1 MVLSTPMVAARLNQ
15 MPLTRWH
22 KRIAVI
28 VGISL
33 FFDLF
38 DIYLSGV
45 LGTVLTSAF
54 HIPKSEQALLLSS
67 AFLGMFIGSIGFN
80 ALADRVGRKAAFL
93 GILSTYSVFTFIAAF
108 SPNVSFLI
116 VFRFLAGLGIG
127 ALLPLCDVYLSE
139 IFPAHNRGRIMAWTY
154 TLEFCA
160 TPVEG
165 FLARALVTTH
175 FLMAGW
181 RWLFVIGSLGAII
194 VWSLQQILPESPRWL
209 ESVGRHQEAERILAR
224 FLAEAPHEPAN
235 QAPVRDAVEPRR
247 VPLSTL
253 FTPTYAKR
261 TVMLWIF
268 QILQTFGYYGFGTL
282 VPLVL
287 ASKGL
292 TITTSLTYA
301 AVSFIGYPI
310 GSLLS
315 VPIVERLERKWIVV
329 GSAFCM
335 AVFGILF
342 GMTTRPAL
350 IMLFGFLYTLSSN
363 IFSNGYHIF
372 QAEIYPTSVR
382 ATAVGTAYS
391 LSRLMSGLMPF
402 ILLPVLHAH
411 GATAMFSVVAGAMVL
426 LMIDVGVLGPKTT
439 GRALEDVNERVI
451 VQDEGQ
457 NVGM

>member
-1 MVLSTPMVAARLNQ
+1 MLQRQ
-15 MPLTRWH
+15 
-22 KRIAVI
+22 
-28 VGISL
+28 
-33 FFDLF
+33 
-38 DIYLSGV
+38 
-45 LGTVLTSAF
+45 
-54 HIPKSEQALLLSS
+54 
-67 AFLGMFIGSIGFN
+67 
-80 ALADRVGRKAAFL
+80 KATL
-93 GILSTYSVFTFIAAF
+93 
-108 SPNVSFLI
+108 
-116 VFRFLAGLGIG
+116 RGL
-127 ALLPLCDVYLSE
+127 E
-139 IFPAHNRGRIMAWTY
+139 
-154 TLEFCA
+154 
-160 TPVEG
+160 
-165 FLARALVTTH
+165 
-175 FLMAGW
+175 
-181 RWLFVIGSLGAII
+181 
-194 VWSLQQILPESPRWL
+194 
-209 ESVGRHQEAERILAR
+209 
-224 FLAEAPHEPAN
+224 EAPREPEN
-235 QAPVRDAVEPRR
+235 EKPVTDAVEPKR
-247 VPLSTL
+247 VPLNTL

-261 TVMLWIF
+261 TIMLWIF

-315 VPIVERLERKWIVV
+315 VPIVERIERKWIVV
-329 GSAFCM
+329 GAAFCM

-342 GMTTRPAL
+342 GMTTQPTL

-372 QAEIYPTSVR
+372 QAEIYPTAVR

-426 LMIDVGVLGPKTT
+426 LMVDVGALGPKTT

-451 VQDEGQ
+451 VQEQGP
-457 NVGM
+457 NIGV

>member
-1 MVLSTPMVAARLNQ
+1 MSTPMVAARLNQ

-45 LGTVLTSAF
+45 LGTVLTGAF

-108 SPNVSFLI
+108 SPNAAFLI

-181 RWLFVIGSLGAII
+181 RWLFVIGSIGAII
-194 VWSLQQILPESPRWL
+194 VWAMQRHLPESPRWL
-209 ESVGRHQEAERILAR
+209 ESAGRHQDAERILAR
-224 FLAEAPHEPAN
+224 FLEEAPSSATQVKGPTAN
-235 QAPVRDAVEPRR
+235 VVEPKR
-247 VPLSTL
+247 VPLGTL

-261 TVMLWIF
+261 TIMLWIF

-315 VPIVERLERKWIVV
+315 VPIVERIERKWIVV
-329 GSAFCM
+329 GAAFCM

-342 GMTTRPAL
+342 GMTAQPAL

-372 QAEIYPTSVR
+372 QAEIYPTAVR

-426 LMIDVGVLGPKTT
+426 LMIDVGALGPKTT

-451 VQDEGQ
+451 VQEQGP

>member
-1 MVLSTPMVAARLNQ
+1 MASQVVAARLNQ

-45 LGTVLTSAF
+45 LGTVLTKAF
-54 HIPKSEQALLLSS
+54 HIAKSEQALLLSS

-108 SPNVSFLI
+108 SPNATVLI
-116 VFRFLAGLGIG
+116 IFRFLAGLGIG

-165 FLARALVTTH
+165 FLARALVPTH

-181 RWLFVIGSLGAII
+181 RWLFVIGSVGAII
-194 VWSLQQILPESPRWL
+194 VWALQSLLPESPRWL
-209 ESVGRHQEAERILAR
+209 ESVGRHEEANRILAK
-224 FLAEAPHEPAN
+224 FLSELGQSANELLVSGDTMEPK
-235 QAPVRDAVEPRR
+235 R
-247 VPLSTL
+247 VPLGTL

-301 AVSFIGYPI
+301 AVSFIGYPV

-315 VPIVERLERKWIVV
+315 VPIVERMERKWIVV
-329 GSAFCM
+329 GAAFCM
-335 AVFGILF
+335 GVFGILF
-342 GMTTRPAL
+342 GMTTQPGL
-350 IMLFGFLYTLSSN
+350 IMLFGFLYTLASN

-411 GATAMFSVVAGAMVL
+411 GATAMFSVVAGAMLL

-451 VQDEGQ
+451 ANEQGP
-457 NVGM
+457 NLGM

>member
-1 MVLSTPMVAARLNQ
+1 MASQPVAARLNQ

-45 LGTVLTSAF
+45 LGTVLTGAF

-108 SPNVSFLI
+108 SPNAAFLI

-127 ALLPLCDVYLSE
+127 ALLPLCDTYLSE

-165 FLARALVTTH
+165 FLARALVNTH

-181 RWLFVIGSLGAII
+181 RWMFVIGSIGAII
-194 VWSLQQILPESPRWL
+194 VWSLQRQLPESPRWL
-209 ESVGRHQEAERILAR
+209 ESVGRRQEAERILAR
-224 FLAEAPHEPAN
+224 FLEEAPQEPRVERAGSE
-235 QAPVRDAVEPRR
+235 AVEPKR
-247 VPLSTL
+247 VPLGTL

-315 VPIVERLERKWIVV
+315 VPIVERIERKWIVV

-335 AVFGILF
+335 AAFGILF
-342 GMTTRPAL
+342 GMASQPAL

-426 LMIDVGVLGPKTT
+426 LMIDVAALGPKTT
-439 GRALEDVNERVI
+439 GRSLEEVNERVI
-451 VQDEGQ
+451 VQEQGP
-457 NVGM
+457 NIGM